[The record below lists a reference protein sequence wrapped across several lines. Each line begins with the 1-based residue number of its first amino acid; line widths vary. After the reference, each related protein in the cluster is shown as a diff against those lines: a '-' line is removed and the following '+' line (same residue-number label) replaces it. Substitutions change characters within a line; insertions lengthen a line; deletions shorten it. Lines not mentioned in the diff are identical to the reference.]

1 MAEKV
6 EGKERVAV
14 LGAGSWGI
22 AVGNLLYE
30 NGHNVKLWEFS
41 PDDYQVLLEHRTHP
55 KKLPE
60 AQIPDDI
67 LITNILKEAVADV
80 EYIVLAVPSQ
90 NVRDVCVQLKP
101 ILSSAPNFIN
111 LAKGVEIGSL
121 LRVSEVV
128 GETIPGFDQN
138 RFAVLSGP
146 SHAEEVTKD
155 MPTSVVTAS
164 VNPALAETVQR
175 LFSNKTFRVYR
186 STDLNGVELG
196 GSLKNIIAIASGI
209 LHGLGFGDNT
219 SGALITRGLAEITR
233 LGVRLGADSETFA
246 GLSGIGDLIAT
257 CLSKHSRNRYVGE
270 RIGRGEKLKEILDSM
285 VMVAEGVYTCQS
297 AQELSEKYRVEMPI
311 TNEVY
316 KVLFKD
322 KSPEEAVTDLMTR
335 SLKKEVWN

>member
-1 MAEKV
+1 MAENMEV
-6 EGKERVAV
+6 KEKIAI

-22 AVGNLLYE
+22 AIANLLYQ
-30 NGHNVKLWEFS
+30 NNHKAKLWEFN
-41 PDDYQVLLEHRTHP
+41 PDDYQILLEHRTHP

-60 AQIPDDI
+60 AFIPDDV
-67 LITNILKEAVADV
+67 LITNILSEAIADV

-90 NVRDVCVQLKP
+90 HVRNVCLQLKP
-101 ILSSAPNFIN
+101 ILKEMPKFIN
-111 LAKGVEIGSL
+111 LAKGVEVGSL
-121 LRVSEVV
+121 LRVSEIV
-128 GETIPGFDQN
+128 GETIPDFDRN

-146 SHAEEVTKD
+146 SHAEEVSKD
-155 MPTSVVTAS
+155 MPTSIVAAS
-164 VNPALAETVQR
+164 TNPELAKSVQR
-175 LFSNKTFRVYR
+175 IFSNNTFRVYR
-186 STDLNGVELG
+186 SSDLKGVELG

-209 LHGLGFGDNT
+209 LHGLGLGDNT

-233 LGVRLGADSETFA
+233 LGVKLGAEAETFA

-270 RIGRGEKLKEILDSM
+270 RIGRGEKLQEILDSM

-297 AQELSEKYRVEMPI
+297 AQELSEKYQVEMPI

-316 KVLFKD
+316 QVLFKN
-322 KSPEEAVTDLMTR
+322 KSPQEAVTDLMTR